1 MDKEIREIAQRLGD
15 TVAKKNQQYGN
26 SWGKSASIMMILYPN
41 GIMPNRYHDS
51 LLVVRILDKLCRI
64 ATNETGDIE
73 NPFEDIAGYGMLGS
87 YLWGK
92 PKDDRPKAGLES

>member
-1 MDKEIREIAQRLGD
+1 MKGDEEMDKEIREIAQRLGD

-26 SWGKSASIMMILYPN
+26 SWEKSAAIMMILYPK

-64 ATNETGDIE
+64 ATNEQGDIE

-92 PKDDRPKAGLES
+92 N